1 MEDSIRSAGEKL
13 LDRLVAKAM
22 EKEGTTPTVL
32 LRGMSGGRMTR
43 ITTLSLTMASQG
55 VTVNASQGM
64 IMTFQ
69 GELDDEDYELRRQ
82 AIFLP

>member
-1 MEDSIRSAGEKL
+1 LTRKRQHL

-32 LRGMSGGRMTR
+32 IKEVSRGRMTR
-43 ITTLSLTMASQG
+43 STTSSLMMVSPG
-55 VTVNASQGM
+55 VTVNVSQGM